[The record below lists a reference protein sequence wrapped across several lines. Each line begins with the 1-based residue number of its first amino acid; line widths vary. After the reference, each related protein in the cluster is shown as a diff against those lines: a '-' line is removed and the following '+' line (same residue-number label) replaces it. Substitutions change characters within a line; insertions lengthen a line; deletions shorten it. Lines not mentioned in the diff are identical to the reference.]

1 MKVAVVEY
9 DKEWPKLFDQERN
22 LLLTALGKTAVC
34 IEHVGSTSVP
44 GLAAR
49 PVIDIMVG
57 LQDFADA
64 DSFVPKVVDLGYT
77 YIREYDD
84 VIPDR
89 RFFRKMQ
96 NGKDTHHIHMVEI
109 GGEFW
114 ERHLLF
120 RDYLR
125 ANPKISAE
133 YALLKKRLARHQW
146 KDTDTNDYVEAKT
159 QFIKGVEKQA
169 RVRKKPR

>member
-1 MKVAVVEY
+1 MKVAVIEY
-9 DKEWPKLFDQERN
+9 NKKWPKLFNQERN
-22 LLLTALGKTAVC
+22 LLLKALGKAAIC
-34 IEHVGSTSVP
+34 IEHIGSTSVP
-44 GLAAR
+44 SLAAR
-49 PVIDIMVG
+49 PVIDIMAG
-57 LQDFADA
+57 LRDFADA
-64 DSFVPKVVDLGYT
+64 DSLVPKVVDLGYT
-77 YIREYDD
+77 YIREYEN
-84 VIPDR
+84 VMPNR

-125 ANPKISAE
+125 ENPKIAAE
-133 YALLKKRLARHQW
+133 YALLKKKLARHQW
-146 KDTDTNDYVEAKT
+146 KDANDYAEAKT
-159 QFIKGVEKQA
+159 QFIKGVEEQA

>member
-1 MKVAVVEY
+1 MKVTVFEY
-9 DKEWPKLFDQERN
+9 DKEWPKLFEQEQN
-22 LLLTALGKTAVC
+22 LLLEALGKTAVC
-34 IEHVGSTSVP
+34 IEHIGSTSVP

-57 LQDFADA
+57 LRNFAEA
-64 DSFVPKVVDLGYT
+64 DSLVPKAVDLGYI
-77 YIREYDD
+77 YIREYED

-96 NGKDTHHIHMVEI
+96 NRKDTHHIHMVETS
-109 GGEFW
+109 GEFW

-125 ANPKISAE
+125 ENPKIAAE
-133 YALLKKRLARHQW
+133 YALLKKKLARHQW
-146 KDTDTNDYVEAKT
+146 KDTNDYAEAKT

-169 RVRKKPR
+169 WVHKKPR